1 MQTCAIFASK
11 QRIIKSVN
19 NSYRWYNMASKSINQ
34 ANLFLGF
41 LGFIVLLF
49 AIAFVLWFIP
59 NYNVYSSEQDGRAA
73 LARAEY
79 SKKAQVQDAMAK
91 LESAKYIAES
101 AKLIESSLTPGYLQY
116 LKIQMQEEVG
126 GRNRSAVYFF
136 DGNNGDRIV
145 VPTK

>member
-1 MQTCAIFASK
+1 
-11 QRIIKSVN
+11 
-19 NSYRWYNMASKSINQ
+19 MASKSINQ
-34 ANLFLGF
+34 TTSILGF
-41 LGFIVLLF
+41 FGFIALLL

-116 LKIQMQEEVG
+116 LRIQMQEQVG
-126 GRNRSAVYFF
+126 ERNPSAVYFF
-136 DGNNGDRIV
+136 DGNSSDRIV
-145 VPTK
+145 VPAK

>member
-1 MQTCAIFASK
+1 M
-11 QRIIKSVN
+11 
-19 NSYRWYNMASKSINQ
+19 
-34 ANLFLGF
+34 
-41 LGFIVLLF
+41 LF

-116 LKIQMQEEVG
+116 LKIQMQEQVG
-126 GRNRSAVYFF
+126 ERNPSAVYFLTQITAIELSF
-136 DGNNGDRIV
+136 PLNN
-145 VPTK
+145 